1 LPSPDHRR
9 VARVRSPDARGHA
22 ALHAEPRERAATRR
36 EGLNLENPVFYRY
49 EDAQGRIV
57 IVDSLDAIPAAER
70 ARAERI
76 SYESSPRAPIQALD
90 GARVGV
96 DWPSF
101 AAGFGCALLL
111 GLVLLV
117 FRRTSSPFARLIA
130 FALAAAVIGGSYLG
144 WLRPSTGQ
152 S

>member
-1 LPSPDHRR
+1 M
-9 VARVRSPDARGHA
+9 
-22 ALHAEPRERAATRR
+22 
-36 EGLNLENPVFYRY
+36 
-49 EDAQGRIV
+49 

-144 WLRPSTGQ
+144 WLRRSTGQ
-152 S
+152 SEALLATPSAVIDDARRAVERLQTRNTEQEQQLERILREK